1 MGSNQLP
8 TAYCLLAHSTVSV
21 SMPERKIKILHVLDS
36 LGVGGME
43 RVVIDVV
50 NGLDQSRFDQIV
62 CCVSRKG
69 EAAWRLRDGAKC
81 VDLEKGD
88 GADRLMPLKIAR
100 VIRREAPDIIHTQS
114 WSGVDA
120 AIAKLITGGARLV
133 HSEHGRNYP
142 HLSSEPSKRRIARR
156 CLYHF
161 SDSVFAVSNEVRDY
175 YCRETGF
182 PRDRMRV
189 VPNGID
195 VRRMDDTDRS
205 GAREELGIGADDFV
219 IGTVA
224 RLDATKDTITLA
236 RAFARLYLSEARA
249 GARARAEAR
258 AQSSQKPRTL
268 LKPRL
273 RLLIVGDG
281 AISTAIESFVAEQGL
296 NGAVIFTGVRHDVPR
311 LLGVMNLFALSSLSE
326 GMPITVLEAMAS
338 RLPVVATRVGALP
351 ELVEEGVTGFLVE
364 PKDDQTLAER
374 FARFCSNRDL
384 ARRFGQAARRKVER
398 EYNLDLML
406 RRYAELY
413 LSVLTTP

>member
-1 MGSNQLP
+1 MS
-8 TAYCLLAHSTVSV
+8 
-21 SMPERKIKILHVLDS
+21 EKKIKILHVLDS

-69 EAAWRLRDGAKC
+69 EAAWRLRDDAEC
-81 VDLEKGD
+81 VDLGKGD
-88 GADRLMPLKIAR
+88 GADHLMPLKIAR
-100 VIRREAPDIIHTQS
+100 VIRRETPDIIHTQS

-120 AIAKLITGGARLV
+120 AIAKLITGGAKLV

-142 HLSSEPSKRRIARR
+142 HLGSEPLKRKIARR

-161 SDSVFAVSNEVRDY
+161 SDAVFAVSNEARDY

-195 VRRMDDTDRS
+195 VRRIDDADRS
-205 GAREELGIGADDFV
+205 NVREELGIDAGDFV

-224 RLDATKDTITLA
+224 RLDETKDTITLA
-236 RAFARLYLSEARA
+236 RAFARLYLSH
-249 GARARAEAR
+249 
-258 AQSSQKPRTL
+258 SSLKSKTLPKP
-268 LKPRL
+268 KL

-281 AISTAIESFVAEQGL
+281 GHRTAIERFVAEQEL

-311 LLGVMNLFALSSLSE
+311 LLGAMDLFALSSLSE
-326 GMPITVLEAMAS
+326 AMPITVLEAMAS
-338 RLPVVATRVGALP
+338 RLPVVATRVGAMP
-351 ELVEEGVTGFLVE
+351 ELVEEGETGFLVE
-364 PKDDQTLAER
+364 PKDDRSLAER
-374 FARFCSNRDL
+374 FERFCSNRAL
-384 ARRFGQAARRKVER
+384 AKQFGRAARRKVER
-398 EYNLDLML
+398 EYSLDSML
-406 RRYAELY
+406 RSYTELY
-413 LSVLTTP
+413 LSVLKH

>member
-1 MGSNQLP
+1 MS
-8 TAYCLLAHSTVSV
+8 
-21 SMPERKIKILHVLDS
+21 ERKIKILHVLDS

-69 EAAWRLRDGAKC
+69 EAAWRLRDDAEC
-81 VDLEKGD
+81 VDLGKGD
-88 GADRLMPLKIAR
+88 GADHLMPLKIAR

-120 AIAKLITGGARLV
+120 AVAKLIAGGAKLV

-142 HLSSEPSKRRIARR
+142 HLGSEPLKRKVARR

-161 SDSVFAVSNEVRDY
+161 SDAVFAVSNEARDY

-195 VRRMDDTDRS
+195 VRRIDDADRS

-236 RAFARLYLSEARA
+236 RAFARLYLSQAR
-249 GARARAEAR
+249 
-258 AQSSQKPRTL
+258 SSPKPQTL
-268 LKPRL
+268 LKPGL

-281 AISTAIESFVAEQGL
+281 DQRTAIERFVAEREL

-311 LLGVMNLFALSSLSE
+311 LLGAVNLFALTSLSE
-326 GMPITVLEAMAS
+326 GMPITVLEAMAA

-351 ELVEEGVTGFLVE
+351 ELVEEGITGFLVE
-364 PKDDQTLAER
+364 PKDDRTLAER
-374 FARFCSNRDL
+374 FGRLSSNRDL
-384 ARRFGQAARRKVER
+384 TRRFGQAGRRKVER
-398 EYNLDLML
+398 EYSLDSML

-413 LSVLTTP
+413 LSVLKHKSLGGALK